1 MHTVAAIIL
10 AATFPFSPNTMTRA
24 RMGVAHKNE
33 RVSMTRADY
42 TNRAARVEAARARR
56 EANAAK
62 REAFQT
68 VRDNL
73 KKRKDAA
80 AVKAAVK
87 KGGK

>member
-10 AATFPFSPNTMTRA
+10 AAALPAVTNQSA
-24 RMGVAHKNE
+24 QVAI
-33 RVSMTRADY
+33 MWTDY

-62 REAFQT
+62 RDAVQT

-73 KKRKDAA
+73 KKRKGAA